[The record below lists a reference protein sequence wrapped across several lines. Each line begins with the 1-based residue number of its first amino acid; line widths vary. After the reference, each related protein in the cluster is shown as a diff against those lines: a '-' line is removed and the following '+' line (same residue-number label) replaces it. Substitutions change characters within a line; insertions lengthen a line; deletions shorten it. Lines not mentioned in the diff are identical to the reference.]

1 MTSPDM
7 DLAGSYNFHL
17 VALSVLIAVLASYAA
32 LDLAGRV
39 TSARDKARLLWL
51 SGGAMAMG
59 FGIWSMH
66 YIGMLAFRL
75 PVPVQYDWPTVLLSL
90 LAAILASAVALFVVS
105 RQQMGVLQA
114 SLGSVLMGGGIA
126 AMHYI
131 GMAAMRLSAMCHYS
145 LSLFMLSIVL
155 AIVISFVAL
164 WLTFYFRTVKTVWS
178 WRKAVS
184 ALVMGV
190 AIPVMHYTGMAAAT
204 FTFSTSAHQDL
215 SHAINVSSL
224 SVVGIGIV
232 TLMVLGLVLLTSL
245 ADRRFSIQALELESS
260 RRHHQIIET
269 ALDAFVEID
278 SDGLI
283 TNWNARAET
292 TFGWPR
298 SDAIGQLFSKL
309 IIPQRYQDADTE
321 GLRRFLATE
330 EGSVLNKRIE
340 ITALHRDGREIPIE
354 LAISSIPWGKSRLFA
369 AFVRDV
375 TERKRAE
382 QELARRADELA
393 RSNADLEQ
401 FAYVASHDLQEPLRM
416 VASYTQL
423 LARRYKGRLDADA
436 DEFIGFA
443 VDGATR
449 MQHLIQDLL
458 SYSRI
463 TTKGKELQVIDSRV
477 ACDQAVA
484 NLRVSIAESG
494 AAVTTGSLP
503 TVRADL
509 TQLTQLFQNLIGN
522 AIKYRTERKPEV
534 QVAAKTTEDGWVFCV
549 QDNGIGIER
558 QFFERI
564 FQMFQRLHTRKQYTG
579 TGIGLAI
586 CRKIVE
592 RHGGKIW
599 VESQPGNGSAFLFTI
614 PRAKGE
620 INEFK
625 AYRNSAGGG

>member
-1 MTSPDM
+1 MTSSDIV
-7 DLAGSYNFHL
+7 LASSYDYLL
-17 VALSVLIAVLASYAA
+17 VALSVIIAVLASYAA

-39 TSARDKARLLWL
+39 TSARGKARLLWL
-51 SGGAMAMG
+51 SGGAIAMG

-90 LAAILASAVALFVVS
+90 LAAIFASAVALFVVS
-105 RQQMGVLQA
+105 RHQMGVIRA
-114 SLGSVLMGGGIA
+114 SLASILMGGGIA

-131 GMAAMRLSAMCHYS
+131 GMAAMRLPAMCRYS
-145 LSLFMLSIVL
+145 PSLFILSVVL

-164 WLTFYFRTVKTVWS
+164 WLTFYFRTETTAWS
-178 WRKAVS
+178 WRKAIS
-184 ALVMGV
+184 ALAMGA

-204 FTFSTSAHQDL
+204 FTPSSSSHQDL
-215 SHAINVSSL
+215 SHAVGVSSL
-224 SVVGIGIV
+224 SVVGISIV

-245 ADRRFSIQALELESS
+245 ADRRFSLQALELESS

-292 TFGWPR
+292 TFGWSR
-298 SDAIGQLFSKL
+298 SDAIGQPFSKI
-309 IIPQRYQDADTE
+309 IIPHQYCDEHTQ
-321 GLRRFLATE
+321 GLRRFLATG
-330 EGSVLNKRIE
+330 EGPVLNQRIE
-340 ITALHRDGREIPIE
+340 ITALHRDGSEFPIE
-354 LAISSIPWGKSRLFA
+354 LAISPILWSKKRFFA

-382 QELARRADELA
+382 QELARRAEELA

-423 LARRYKGRLDADA
+423 LARRYKGKLGADA

-458 SYSRI
+458 SYSRV
-463 TTKGKELQVIDSRV
+463 TTKGKELQVTDSGA

-484 NLRVSIAESG
+484 NLRAAIAESG
-494 AAVTTGSLP
+494 AVVTTGSLP
-503 TVRADL
+503 TVRADA

-522 AIKYRTERKPEV
+522 AIKYRNEWKPEV
-534 QVAAKTTEDGWVFCV
+534 QVAATPAEDRWVFSV
-549 QDNGIGIER
+549 QDNGIGIEP
-558 QFFERI
+558 QYFERI

-579 TGIGLAI
+579 TGVGLAI

-592 RHGGKIW
+592 RHGGRIW
-599 VESQPGNGSAFLFTI
+599 VESQPGKGSAFLFTI
-614 PRAKGE
+614 PRAEGE
-620 INEFK
+620 TNEFK
-625 AYRNSAGGG
+625 TYRNSAGGR